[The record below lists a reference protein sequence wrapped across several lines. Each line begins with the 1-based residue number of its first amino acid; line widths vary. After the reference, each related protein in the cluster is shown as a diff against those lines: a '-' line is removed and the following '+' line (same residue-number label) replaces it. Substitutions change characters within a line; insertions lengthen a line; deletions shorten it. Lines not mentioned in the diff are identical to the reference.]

1 MIRDDFRIEIANY
14 ETELADLRAV
24 REPVFVIEQ
33 GVPEEIELDELDPQ
47 CHHVLARDE
56 TGRPIGTGRLSP
68 QGKIGRLGVLAEWRG
83 RGVGDALLQALVDL
97 ARSRGHALVE
107 LHAQIDAVGFYE
119 RFAFEPVGK
128 EFVEAGIVHRTMR
141 RTLDPF
147 PEVTRAKLAPKPE
160 SQEVAIDSLAQAQRL
175 ALGIVAQARRHVWIY
190 SRDLDFKLYG
200 SSEMVEA
207 LKRFAI
213 QSRGG
218 QLRILLQDPAAP
230 LREGHPLV
238 PLVQRLSSSMLI
250 RVPQDEAD
258 LKYPAAFLLA
268 DRGGYLMRPI
278 GSRYE
283 GTGNLYAPGR
293 QRQLREYFDEV
304 WERSLPD
311 PELRPV
317 HI

>member
-1 MIRDDFRIEIANY
+1 MIRDEFRVEIANY

-33 GVPEEIELDELDPQ
+33 GVPEDVELDELDPQ
-47 CHHVLARDE
+47 CQHVLARDE
-56 TGRPIGTGRLSP
+56 AGRPIGTGRLSP
-68 QGKIGRLGVLAEWRG
+68 QGKIGRLAVLADWRG

-97 ARSRGHALVE
+97 ARSRGHAVVE
-107 LHAQIDAVGFYE
+107 LNSQIDAVGFYE

-160 SQEVAIDSLAQAQRL
+160 SVELVIDSLAQAQQL
-175 ALGIVAQARRHVWIY
+175 ALGIVGAARRNVWLY
-190 SRDLDFKLYG
+190 TRDLDFKLYG
-200 SSEMVEA
+200 TSEMIDA
-207 LKRFAI
+207 FKRFAI

-218 QLRILLQDPAAP
+218 QLRILLQEPAAP

-250 RVPQDEAD
+250 RVPQEEAD
-258 LKYPAAFLLA
+258 LKYPSAFLLG

>member
-1 MIRDDFRIEIANY
+1 MIRSDFSVEIATY
-14 ETELADLRAV
+14 DVDLPDLRTV
-24 REPVFVIEQ
+24 RQQVFVEEQ
-33 GVPEEIELDELDPQ
+33 GVPEEIELDELDPK
-47 CHHVLARDE
+47 CRHVLARDE
-56 TGRPIGTGRLSP
+56 AGRPIGTGRLSP
-68 QGKIGRLGVLAEWRG
+68 QGRIGRLAVLAEWRG
-83 RGVGDALLQALVDL
+83 KGVGEALLQALVDE
-97 ARSRGHALVE
+97 ARSRGHAMVE
-107 LHAQIDAVGFYE
+107 LNSQIDAVGFYE
-119 RFAFEPVGK
+119 KNAFEPVGK

-147 PEVTRAKLAPKPE
+147 PEVTRAALAPRPE
-160 SQEVAIDSLAQAQRL
+160 SREVVVDSLLQAQQI
-175 ALGIVAQARRHVWIY
+175 ALQLVGQARRNLWLY
-190 SRDLDFKLYG
+190 SRDLDVKLYG
-200 SSEMVEA
+200 IPEMLEA

-213 QSRGG
+213 ASRGG

-230 LREGHPLV
+230 LREGHPLI

-250 RVPQDEAD
+250 RVPEDELD
-258 LKYPAAFLLA
+258 LKYAGAFLID

-283 GTGNLYAPGR
+283 GTANLHAPGR
-293 QRQLREYFDEV
+293 QRQLREYFEQV

>member
-1 MIRDDFRIEIANY
+1 MIRDEFRVEIANY

-24 REPVFVIEQ
+24 RERVFVIEQ
-33 GVPEEIELDELDPQ
+33 GVPEELELDGIDAQ
-47 CHHVLARDE
+47 CQHVLARDQD
-56 TGRPIGTGRLSP
+56 GRPIGTGRLSP
-68 QGKIGRLGVLAEWRG
+68 QGKIGRLAVLSEWRG
-83 RGVGDALLQALVDL
+83 RGVGEALLQALVDL
-97 ARSRGHALVE
+97 ARSRGHAVIE
-107 LHAQIDAVGFYE
+107 LNSQIDAVGFYE

-160 SQEVAIDSLAQAQRL
+160 SIEVVIDSLAQAHQL
-175 ALGIVAQARRHVWIY
+175 ALGIIGSARRNVWLY
-190 SRDLDFKLYG
+190 TRDLDIKLYG
-200 SSEMVEA
+200 TSEMIDA

-218 QLRILLQDPAAP
+218 QLRILLQEPAAP

-250 RVPQDEAD
+250 RVPQEEAD
-258 LKYPAAFLLA
+258 LKYPSAFLLS